1 MTKPLYSGLIMQ
13 KVLESGTRKRS
24 ANKTMSIYL
33 SEKLGRQR
41 HGFEYG
47 ALEIKNH
54 LERLIFSEIVSTV
67 MIMLVSISLFLAV
80 TPVSCFILTINSF
93 FKFDIN

>member
-1 MTKPLYSGLIMQ
+1 MTKPLYFGLIMQ
-13 KVLESGTRKRS
+13 KVLESGSRKRS
-24 ANKTMSIYL
+24 ANKTMLIYL

-54 LERLIFSEIVSTV
+54 LERLLFSEIVSTV
-67 MIMLVSISLFLAV
+67 MIMLVSIYLFLAL
-80 TPVSCFILTINSF
+80 TPISRFILTMTSF